1 MLVTDQSTVPAPPA
15 VPVWTSHAELRPFTV
30 APGISM
36 RALVG
41 TAAMMNWVTLEP
53 GAVVPTHSHPNEQL
67 GLVLEGAME
76 LTIGD
81 ETRVLGPGDA
91 YLAPPDVPHMATA
104 QADGCLVLDV
114 FAPPRADY
122 AARAA
127 EAAAGG

>member
-1 MLVTDQSTVPAPPA
+1 MTDDHTPTPSTI
-15 VPVWTSHAELRPFTV
+15 WTSHAELTPFTV

-41 TAAMMNWVTLEP
+41 SAAMMNWVTLDP
-53 GAVVPTHSHPNEQL
+53 GAIVPTHSHPNEQI

-81 ETRVLGPGDA
+81 ETRVLRPGDA
-91 YLAPPDVPHMATA
+91 YLAPPGVPHQGIA
-104 QADGCLVLDV
+104 QAEGCLVLDV

-127 EAAAGG
+127 EAAMSSPTN